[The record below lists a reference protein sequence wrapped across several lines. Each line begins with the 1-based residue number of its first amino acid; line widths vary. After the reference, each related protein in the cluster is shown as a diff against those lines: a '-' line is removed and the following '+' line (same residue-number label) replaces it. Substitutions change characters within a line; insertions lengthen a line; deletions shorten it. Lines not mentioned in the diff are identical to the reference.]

1 MNKESKRWLAG
12 MLFAVLLA
20 PAAHA
25 GAVFNPSE
33 PQSHLWLTGD
43 STLHPFTINAT
54 SQDFTLSFAKGTSD
68 VAAALA
74 AQEPATMT
82 LTIPV
87 YGLKSTESKSMDRN
101 TQKALK
107 AAKNPDITFTVTSY
121 QAKPENGGYRISAQ
135 GRLSIA
141 GVAKPETIEAD
152 AHAAK
157 GGVTI
162 DGQEP
167 VSMSDFGVKP
177 PTMMFGAIKVADR
190 IVVHFHLNLKMSDTG
205 ENK

>member
-1 MNKESKRWLAG
+1 MNKDSKRWLAG

-25 GAVFNPSE
+25 GVIFNLSE
-33 PQSHLWLTGD
+33 PQSRVWLKGD

-54 SQDFTLSFAKGTSD
+54 SQAFTLSFAKGTSD

-107 AAKNPDITFTVTSY
+107 AAKNPDITFTMTSY
-121 QAKPENGGYRISAQ
+121 QAKPEDGGYKISAQ
-135 GRLSIA
+135 GQLSIA
-141 GVAKPETIEAD
+141 GVEKPETIEAD
-152 AHAAK
+152 ARVAK
-157 GGVTI
+157 DGVAI

-167 VSMSDFGVKP
+167 VIMSDFGVKP
-177 PTMMFGAIKVADR
+177 PVMMFGTIKVADR
-190 IVVHFHLNLKMSDTG
+190 IVVHFHLNLKTSDTG
-205 ENK
+205 EKK